1 MRATPSLFRY
11 GPYPLA
17 VRAAAAV
24 LLTLLLALPPTLVLT
39 VAVLSAQSIPAAQ
52 AAQNAAYH
60 GNVQS
65 HIFHRLGC
73 TYYACKACTAVFAT
87 RKAALDAG
95 FRPCKVCKP

>member
-1 MRATPSLFRY
+1 MHRTPSRIRS
-11 GPYPLA
+11 GPCPFA

-24 LLTLLLALPPTLVLT
+24 LLTLLLALSPTLVLT
-39 VAVLSAQSIPAAQ
+39 VAVLSAQPTQ
-52 AAQNAAYH
+52 AAQNAVYH

-65 HIFHRLGC
+65 HIFHRQGC
-73 TYYACKACTAVFAT
+73 TYYACKACTAAFAT

>member
-1 MRATPSLFRY
+1 
-11 GPYPLA
+11 

-24 LLTLLLALPPTLVLT
+24 LLALLLALPLT
-39 VAVLSAQSIPAAQ
+39 VAALSAQ

-65 HIFHRLGC
+65 HIFHRQGC

>member
-1 MRATPSLFRY
+1 MRPTPSLFRS
-11 GPYPLA
+11 GPWLLA
-17 VRAAAAV
+17 LRAAAAV
-24 LLTLLLALPPTLVLT
+24 LLSLLLALPLT

-52 AAQNAAYH
+52 AAQNAVYH

-65 HIFHRLGC
+65 HIFHQQVC

-87 RKAALDAG
+87 RKAAIDAG